1 MKHVRDKERFMPGSI
16 LVITSCVLW
25 AFFAVAFVLRS
36 GRPAPLPLI
45 VSAMVDVQSPCIRW
59 ETH

>member
-1 MKHVRDKERFMPGSI
+1 MKHARDKERFMPGSI
-16 LVITSCVLW
+16 LVITTVVPS
-25 AFFAVAFVLRS
+25 AFFAVAVVLRS

-45 VSAMVDVQSPCIRW
+45 VRAMVDVQAPCIRW